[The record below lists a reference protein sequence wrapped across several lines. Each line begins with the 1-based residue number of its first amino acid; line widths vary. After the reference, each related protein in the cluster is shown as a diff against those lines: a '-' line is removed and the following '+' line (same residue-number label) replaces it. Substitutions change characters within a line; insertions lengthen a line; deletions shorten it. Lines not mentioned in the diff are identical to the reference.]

1 MSELKCTGTIKQIG
15 ELIKFDSGFQKVE
28 FILTTNEKYPQDVKF
43 DIVKEK
49 AEQFLQYNKVGDAVE
64 VDFNIRGSEYKD
76 KYYVNLTAWKVF
88 KADVE
93 QFTGLKQ
100 DSPVEL
106 EDATKTHIS
115 ESDTLPF

>member
-1 MSELKCTGTIKQIG
+1 MTAR
-15 ELIKFDSGFQKVE
+15 VV
-28 FILTTNEKYPQDVKF
+28 LTTNEKYPQDVKF

-100 DSPVEL
+100 DAPVV
-106 EDATKTHIS
+106 
-115 ESDTLPF
+115 ESAEPTDDLPF

>member
-15 ELIKFDSGFQKVE
+15 ELITFDSGFQKVE

-49 AEQFLQYNKVGDAVE
+49 AEQFLKYNKVGDAVE

-76 KYYVNLTAWKVF
+76 KYYVNQLRGKS
-88 KADVE
+88 
-93 QFTGLKQ
+93 LKQ
-100 DSPVEL
+100 TLSSSPG
-106 EDATKTHIS
+106 
-115 ESDTLPF
+115 

>member
-28 FILTTNEKYPQDVKF
+28 FILTTNEKYPQEVKF
-43 DIVKEK
+43 EIVKEK
-49 AEQFLQYNKVGDAVE
+49 AEQFLQYNKVGGAVE
-64 VDFNIRGSEYKD
+64 VDFNIRGNEHNG

-100 DSPVEL
+100 DAPVDSAEP
-106 EDATKTHIS
+106 T
-115 ESDTLPF
+115 DTLPF